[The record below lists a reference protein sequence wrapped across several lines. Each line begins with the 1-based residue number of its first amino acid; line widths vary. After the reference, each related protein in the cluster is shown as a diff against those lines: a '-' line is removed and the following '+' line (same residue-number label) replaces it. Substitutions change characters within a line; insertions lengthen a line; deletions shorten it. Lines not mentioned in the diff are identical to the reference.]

1 MAKKKAEDKTPKVTN
16 TVKKKAVDK
25 APKVTN
31 TAKKK
36 AEDKAP
42 KATNTVKKKV
52 EDKTPRVINLF
63 DAYESN
69 RLPKEQG
76 YIVSSFINA
85 NTGYSI
91 YEVISYSGVKSI
103 YSDGK
108 DLTFQSAGRKLY
120 ILIEPASYPYK
131 STEPYL
137 RQTGELIPLRFS
149 EVDKLRTKTQC
160 TLYWAKKPVESL
172 SSFTVTRPKG
182 YNISFVFY
190 DKDDLYSSLAKFFEH
205 SFINDA
211 GLPRADSRKGAESIT
226 AIVAKTMQFR
236 TGED

>member
-36 AEDKAP
+36 AEDKTP
-42 KATNTVKKKV
+42 RVTNTDKKKV

-63 DAYESN
+63 DAYSSD

-103 YSDGK
+103 YPEGEG
-108 DLTFQSAGRKLY
+108 LTFQSSGRKLY

-182 YNISFVFY
+182 FNISFVFY

-211 GLPRADSRKGAESIT
+211 GLPRSDSRKGAENIT

-236 TGED
+236 TGEE